1 MLYIILFVICVKLFI
16 IYYILFLYIYIYSL
30 KLLYV
35 SSIWILVNVYA
46 MCNIFIYVSMY
57 VHAHIACNAAVLCI
71 CKYYTIIQYTGQ
83 TESSCGTV
91 FSISIIVHS
100 GTGWWSLMTVRYFG
114 GSNYRPV
121 SNNRYQMS
129 LIKLCIDLRIPGTI
143 KAKMLV
149 TRYSSNLLRMWIHSF
164 RLETLTTQIFCSILV
179 LSTYIHIY
187 NINIHPSRSP
197 PFKCLCSQKHTSGV
211 PQFFP
216 GFSW

>member
-91 FSISIIVHS
+91 FFDFNHC
-100 GTGWWSLMTVRYFG
+100 TQWHRLM
-114 GSNYRPV
+114 
-121 SNNRYQMS
+121 
-129 LIKLCIDLRIPGTI
+129 IPHD
-143 KAKMLV
+143 
-149 TRYSSNLLRMWIHSF
+149 R
-164 RLETLTTQIFCSILV
+164 QIF
-179 LSTYIHIY
+179 
-187 NINIHPSRSP
+187 RW
-197 PFKCLCSQKHTSGV
+197 FKLPTSFKQQV
-211 PQFFP
+211 PNVPDQTVH
-216 GFSW
+216 